1 MTPTNKRPIVQVT
14 AYVLARRADGK
25 ADAVKHTYDMNIN
38 GNTELLKST
47 LCHTLSQRFPSAKT
61 FEFVT
66 EEEYNKAIEEHTA
79 EESPTVHVKTT
90 LFDVL

>member
-1 MTPTNKRPIVQVT
+1 MTPTNERPVVQVT
-14 AYVLARRADGK
+14 AHVLARRTDGK

-47 LCHTLSQRFPSAKT
+47 LCHILSQRFPSAKT

-66 EEEYNKAIEEHTA
+66 EDEYNKAIREQTA
-79 EESPTVHVKTT
+79 EEAPAVHAKTV
-90 LFDVL
+90 LFNAL